1 MHNSETSAILCI
13 KLFMVTRFKKK
24 LKNTRVEK
32 SAKEREGQHI
42 EEDITGVVV
51 TKQNVLVSKEG
62 MAF

>member
-1 MHNSETSAILCI
+1 
-13 KLFMVTRFKKK
+13 MVTRFKKK